1 MDTNF
6 KYTIFRPTLN
16 LNQMEIE
23 YTNVRYRSLDTGH
36 RVIENKSTGEWTDV
50 VTKRKV
56 PTYRVHKY
64 ISLTSK
70 PI

>member
-1 MDTNF
+1 
-6 KYTIFRPTLN
+6 
-16 LNQMEIE
+16 MEIE

-70 PI
+70 IKSNG